1 MFTNM
6 QRRSF
11 LGLATLTA
19 ASTTARLSFATS
31 LADGAKRL
39 AAALE
44 RAAVVGKPLLVVV
57 IPEEQADA
65 GRGGRL
71 LGGFLSHAPDA
82 DLALLTLCELTC
94 IPRRDLEQKVGS
106 IEDGTFAV
114 LLPTG
119 PPRPELE
126 SITWKE
132 IGVEPSL
139 HERAQANTAL
149 ARRLREVLYTNAEA
163 FQPRAKWNYARLNA
177 TGHEGFNFFDM
188 QARYRTEHVDRA
200 AAMLYERAMII
211 PTERETWM
219 ERLANAAAARLWDK
233 DPDGAKWSIDPN
245 PAMHPD
251 PCPPC
256 GMARISP
263 TSRAFLD
270 YYTK

>member
-1 MFTNM
+1 M

-11 LGLATLTA
+11 LGLATLA
-19 ASTTARLSFATS
+19 AAGATARLSFATS
-31 LADGAKRL
+31 RSDGTERL
-39 AAALE
+39 ALAFE
-44 RAAVVGKPLLVVV
+44 RATAVGKPLLVVV
-57 IPEEQADA
+57 IPEKQVES

-71 LGGFLSHAPDA
+71 LGGFLSHAPAA
-82 DLALLTLCELTC
+82 DLALLALCELTC
-94 IPRRDLEQKVGS
+94 IPRKDLEQKVGP
-106 IEDGTFAV
+106 IEDGTFAA

-119 PPRPELE
+119 PPRPVPAR
-126 SITWKE
+126 ITWAE

-139 HERAQANTAL
+139 HERERANKAL
-149 ARRLREVLYTNAEA
+149 ARRLREILYTNAEA

-177 TGHEGFNFFDM
+177 TGHEGINFFDTR
-188 QARYRTEHVDRA
+188 ARLRTSHVDRA
-200 AAMLYERAMII
+200 AAMLYERAMSI
-211 PTERETWM
+211 PTERELWL

-263 TSRAFLD
+263 TGRAFLD